1 MVLRLA
7 AFFFLT
13 GSSLCGEEW
22 WAFQPLEKPRL
33 RQVDEVEAIDALVK
47 AGLAMQDLQPA
58 RPADPGTLIRRLHFD
73 LTGLPPSF
81 EAIEAFREGFSLTNY
96 TSLVDRLLESAH
108 FGERWAR
115 HWLDVVRFAETNG
128 YERDAVKP
136 NIWKYRDWVVKA
148 FNEDLPYDEFVRA
161 QLAGDEQENRTEAS
175 VIATGMLRLGTWND
189 EPNDPH
195 EYKYERLED
204 MVDVVSTAFLG
215 LTVKCARCHDHK
227 FDPIPQR
234 DYYRFAAAFWPGA
247 IEPRDRKLM
256 GGPNADELG
265 MKDVF
270 GWTDIRTDPPDFHLL
285 INGDPHRPGDVVQPG
300 HLSFVS
306 TLDKPLK
313 SSRSSAR
320 GTDRRLQMADFIT
333 DPSNPLTAR
342 VMVNRVWQHLIGQ
355 GIVGTPNN
363 FGLKADSPS
372 HPDLLDYL
380 AADFIASGWKVKRLI
395 RKIVL
400 SQTYQQASVHP
411 LEDQQSTV
419 DSSNRW
425 LWKMNRRRVDAE
437 VLRDRLLS
445 VTGDLDLRMGG
456 PSFYPVM
463 APKVLEGFSTKE
475 KAWKASPAK
484 ERKRRSLY
492 MMTKRHLLSP
502 LMTAFDFPNTER
514 PCGKR
519 DVTTVAP
526 QALSLL
532 NNTFVHEQSERLA
545 KDMMQASDEVDD
557 QIKLAWRRV
566 LGRDPSPQERQW
578 AKTHVDQQTTHFTA
592 RSAENPDFL
601 AFASLCHGLINSNE
615 FLYVD

>member
-1 MVLRLA
+1 MVLRLVA
-7 AFFFLT
+7 LLFLM
-13 GSSLCGEEW
+13 GSSVNGEDW
-22 WAFQPLEKPRL
+22 WAFQSIEKPRPL
-33 RQVDEVEAIDALVK
+33 PVEGADAIDALVK
-47 AGLAMQDLQPA
+47 AGLTTHDLQPA
-58 RPADPGTLIRRLHFD
+58 PRADAGTLIRRLHVD

-81 EAIEAFREGFSLTNY
+81 EAIEAFRKDFSQATY
-96 TSLVDRLLESAH
+96 ASLVDRLLESDH

-136 NIWKYRDWVVKA
+136 NIWKYRDWVVRA
-148 FNEDLPYDEFVRA
+148 FNEDLPYNAFVRQ
-161 QLAGDEQENRTEAS
+161 QLAGDEIEDRTEAS

-195 EYKYERLED
+195 DYKFERLED
-204 MVDVVSTAFLG
+204 MVDVVSTGFLG

-247 IEPRDRKLM
+247 IEPRDRALM
-256 GGPNADELG
+256 GGPSAEELG

-270 GWTDIRTDPPDFHLL
+270 GWTDITTNPPDVHLL

-300 HLSFVS
+300 HLSLVS

-313 SSRSSAR
+313 SPQSSAQR
-320 GTDRRLQMADFIT
+320 TQRRLQMAQFIT
-333 DPSNPLTAR
+333 DPRNPLTAR
-342 VMVNRVWQHLIGQ
+342 VMVNRLWQQLIGQ
-355 GIVGTPNN
+355 GIVRTPNN
-363 FGLKADSPS
+363 FGLKADPPS
-372 HPDLLDYL
+372 HPELLDYL
-380 AADFIASGWKVKRLI
+380 AADFIDGGWKMKRLI
-395 RKIVL
+395 RQIVL

-411 LEDQQSTV
+411 LDEQQSTV

-437 VLRDRLLS
+437 SLRDRLLS
-445 VTGDLDLRMGG
+445 VTGELDLRMGG

-463 APKVLEGFSTKE
+463 APEVLEGFSQKD
-475 KAWKASPAK
+475 KAWKASPAN

-532 NNTFVHEQSERLA
+532 NNTFVHERSEYLA
-545 KDMMQASDEVDD
+545 NEVMQAND
-557 QIKLAWRRV
+557 QLDCQIQLAWRRV
-566 LGRDPSPQERQW
+566 LGRDPSSQERQW
-578 AKTHVDQQTTHFTA
+578 AKTHVVEQTAHFTA
-592 RSAENPDFL
+592 RSAVNPDLL
-601 AFASLCHGLINSNE
+601 ALASVCHGLINSNE